1 MERKQFLG
9 ATAFAS
15 AALAVIGVGTATN
28 ASDLST
34 SSNPTNCGPAPAPKP
49 RPSGSPVAHQRQ
61 SEIASA
67 FKHVDRII
75 TVLQRDPNDYGGHK
89 APALAA
95 LGQAADQLSQAIA
108 FDQAHPASSPPL

>member
-9 ATAFAS
+9 ATALAG
-15 AALAVIGVGTATN
+15 AALAVIGVATATS

-34 SSNPTNCGPAPAPKP
+34 NSTNCGPAPVPKP
-49 RPSGSPVAHQRQ
+49 RPSGSPAANPRPQH
-61 SEIASA
+61 SEIESA

-75 TVLQRDPNDYGGHK
+75 TMLQRDPNDYGGHK
-89 APALAA
+89 APAMAA

-108 FDQAHPASSPPL
+108 FAQAHPASPPPL

>member
-9 ATAFAS
+9 AGAMAG
-15 AALAVIGVGTATN
+15 AALAMIAAATATS

-34 SSNPTNCGPAPAPKP
+34 TSNTTNCGPAPMPKP
-49 RPSGSPVAHQRQ
+49 RPSGSPMAHQRQ
-61 SEIASA
+61 SDVTSA

-75 TVLQRDPNDYGGHK
+75 TMLQRDPNDYGGHK

-108 FDQAHPASSPPL
+108 FDQAHPASPAP